1 MAFTNPQGRTQTS
14 LSEINVTPFVDVLL
28 VLLIIFMLTAPILQS
43 GIELDV
49 PQTKTVKEIS
59 QERLVV
65 SIDRGQRLF
74 LGNDAINIHELGGV
88 LRSKLG
94 GRREQA
100 VFLRADKTVPFGTI
114 AMVIDELRQAGIEQI
129 SMVTE
134 PLEQKP

>member
-14 LSEINVTPFVDVLL
+14 LSDINITPFVDVLL

-59 QERLVV
+59 QERLVI
-65 SIDRGQRLF
+65 SIDKGQRLF
-74 LGNDAINIHELGGV
+74 LGNDPINIHELSST
-88 LRSKLG
+88 LRSKMG
-94 GRREQA
+94 GQSGQS
-100 VFLRADKTVPFGTI
+100 VFLRADKTVPYGTV
-114 AMVIDELRQAGIEQI
+114 AMVVDELRQGGIEQI

-134 PLEQKP
+134 PLQEK